1 MKKTII
7 FTIVALLLYNNY
19 EYINEIFFLSNL
31 SKYELNCNK
40 TYNYDLNEDGNLEEI
55 KLETYKTDNEN
66 YVGNLYINNELKYEY
81 TGGENLQFYI
91 YDFNK
96 FDKIKELCI
105 TSGND
110 SRNYETNI
118 FMYNKYNSNNFTI
131 KGKLINNDE
140 KVGVIK
146 VAHASTEDSPIFEN
160 FSKILGG
167 EHIDI
172 EYNYKRI
179 QACEVLDEE
188 KKEVNVSGN
197 SKEKEYI
204 AQEEIVVYETNK
216 GNVKAY
222 TLSKVKLRSLYS
234 YEQDKYIK
242 VVNEE
247 GRYGWIKLEDNQI
260 LE

>member
-1 MKKTII
+1 MNIL
-7 FTIVALLLYNNY
+7 V
-19 EYINEIFFLSNL
+19 
-31 SKYELNCNK
+31 
-40 TYNYDLNEDGNLEEI
+40 
-55 KLETYKTDNEN
+55 EN
-66 YVGNLYINNELKYEY
+66 
-81 TGGENLQFYI
+81 
-91 YDFNK
+91 
-96 FDKIKELCI
+96 
-105 TSGND
+105 
-110 SRNYETNI
+110 
-118 FMYNKYNSNNFTI
+118 NSNNFTI

-197 SKEKEYI
+197 TKEKEYI

-222 TLSKVKLRSLYS
+222 TLSKGDKVKLRSLYS